1 MQAAKQGR
9 AAPCFYL
16 LQLPQPQPL
25 PPTHPIH
32 PPHPTGAASGLPCCR
47 VSGMRAK
54 LGASGG
60 GAKTEQKLDSTI
72 RILSHK
78 EAKLKGG
85 CLPG

>member
-1 MQAAKQGR
+1 
-9 AAPCFYL
+9 
-16 LQLPQPQPL
+16 
-25 PPTHPIH
+25 
-32 PPHPTGAASGLPCCR
+32 
-47 VSGMRAK
+47 MRAK